1 MFIVKFED
9 LFIMNLHY
17 FTLALR
23 NLVKYKV
30 QNLICILGLAVGVLC
45 FTICFYCTRYVL
57 AADECFT
64 NKEKIVQVRMT
75 QKDKQ
80 GSFAGT
86 SVAMVEELRSMNVP
100 QIKNIVSVAYP
111 REMVFNC
118 QVSDNLVL
126 PYTLQSIETDGE
138 FLDVFTPEIL
148 AGSWESAVKMQ
159 NSLVLSES
167 SAIRIFG
174 NASDAL
180 GKNMILTHKLW
191 SSPKSTPKTGGIPYT
206 VAAVM
211 RDIPSNNSL
220 LFMNSLDVLR
230 LNDSEGVINYVKRNA
245 SAKHNT
251 TGSNT
256 YILLNDGFDGNDLEQ
271 WLQENDYSFN
281 TIGYDC
287 IIRTI
292 PLGVRES
299 FYLISFITGTIGLLI
314 LFISLLNFFN
324 FLVSVFYSK
333 TKEFS
338 LRKVY
343 GGEFWHLF
351 RQLYVQASMVV
362 LISCLVIM
370 SIIEVIGDSLI
381 LQLDLIELNLFVSKR
396 ILMLHALQYTVLL
409 LAICALICLVIT
421 AILYRISVY
430 RGLRKNVATHK
441 VTGRNIMLWWQIF
454 ICWIF
459 IGLVGGLYMQSRK
472 SSGIMFSEL
481 TKDMKNSIVSV
492 NLDYSF
498 LNEDRKRGMIERFS
512 KHPSIED
519 IMITDGSLC
528 EGYSGNSHICWEGDE
543 KDYGKWFHVLFLTV
557 PDNFFRFMNVNL
569 DQGKIFET
577 SNQVV
582 VDGRFTKNSTEDVV
596 GKIFLME
603 GEAYAINGI
612 CERYT
617 YSLYD
622 EDGVGFIFIPRKES
636 DYIGHC
642 YLKCTPGETR
652 KVQKFIEDILKAE
665 LPSTVD
671 YHSSTL
677 MEDVYAVQVIEYGM
691 RKVFVFFAVVCIL
704 ITLLGVYSSIS
715 MDTAK
720 RVKEVAI
727 MKVNGALGRHIA
739 WKFTRLY
746 AILLVTSAMVAFPLL
761 YLVFHFWS
769 MMYVQFFNCGP
780 LFWIFLFLVLAILVG
795 ITIFWKVSAIVK
807 INPAKIIQQ
816 E

>member
-1 MFIVKFED
+1 
-9 LFIMNLHY
+9 MNLHY

-64 NKEKIVQVRMT
+64 NKEKIVQVQMT
-75 QKDKQ
+75 QKSGQD
-80 GSFAGT
+80 SFAGT

-230 LNDSEGVINYVKRNA
+230 LNCSEGVINYVKRNA

-256 YILLNDGFDGNDLEQ
+256 YILLNDGFDGNNLEQ

-287 IIRTI
+287 IIGTI
-292 PLGVRES
+292 PLGGRDS

-333 TKEFS
+333 TKEFT

-351 RQLYVQASMVV
+351 RQLYVQASLVV
-362 LISCLVIM
+362 LLSCLVMM

-396 ILMLHALQYTVLL
+396 ILMLHGLQYTVLL

-421 AILYRISVY
+421 ARLYRISVY
-430 RGLRKNVATHK
+430 TGIRKKVAAHK

-459 IGLVGGLYMQSRK
+459 LGLVGGLYMQSRK

-481 TKDMKNSIVSV
+481 PKDTKSSIVSV
-492 NLDYSF
+492 NLNYSF
-498 LNEDRKRGMIERFS
+498 VNEEWKRVMIDKFS
-512 KHPSIED
+512 KHSSVQE
-519 IMITDGSLC
+519 MLLTDGSLC
-528 EGYSGNSHICWEGDE
+528 EDFSGNSRIFWEGDE
-543 KDYGKWFHVLFLTV
+543 NDYEKWFDVLLLTV
-557 PDNFFRFMNVNL
+557 PDNFFSFMNI
-569 DQGKIFET
+569 DIEQGDMFET
-577 SNQVV
+577 SDQVI
-582 VDGRFTKNSTEDVV
+582 VDRRFQQNSGEEVV
-596 GKIFLME
+596 GKVFSMSNSPYTVKGL
-603 GEAYAINGI
+603 
-612 CERYT
+612 CETYT

-622 EDGVGFIFIPRKES
+622 SDGAGFVFVPRKEK

-642 YLKCTPGETR
+642 YLKCTPGDAGKVR
-652 KVQKFIEDILKAE
+652 KYVDDILGKE
-665 LPSTVD
+665 LPATIDYRST
-671 YHSSTL
+671 TL
-677 MEDVYAVQVIEYGM
+677 MEDIYAVQVIEYSL
-691 RKVFVFFAVVCIL
+691 RKVFVFFALVCIL

-727 MKVNGALGRHIA
+727 MKVNGAQGRHIA

-746 AILLVTSAMVAFPLL
+746 AILLVSSAMVAFPLL
-761 YLVFHFWS
+761 YVIFHFWR

-780 LFWIFLFLVLAILVG
+780 VFWISLFMVLAVLVG

-807 INPAKIIQQ
+807 INPARIIQQ